1 MCKDCILNIVAFL
14 QAIRSPP
21 ANGSVVSYI
30 VILLCSSNEE

>member
-14 QAIRSPP
+14 QVIRSP
-21 ANGSVVSYI
+21 ADGSVVSYI